1 MAKVA
6 IIIRS
11 KDRLPFL
18 ARALADIAA
27 QTFTDWQA
35 LVINDG
41 GDAAGVDALLAAQPS
56 ALQEKI
62 AVLHLSQNL
71 GRSGSAQ
78 KGLDASDG
86 EYFALHDD
94 DDTWHPA
101 FLARTTAWLEAHPE
115 AAAVAVRTEIL
126 HEEADGQGGW
136 RECGREPISPEI
148 HDLSLL
154 ELLVVNKAVPI
165 GCLYRCADIRAVG
178 GYNAQLPVVEDWDL
192 HLRLTLQKPF
202 GLIEGET
209 LAYWHHRRG
218 VGGDWGNSMHDLAND
233 HWLYD
238 RRLRDTAM
246 RESLQQAP
254 QLLGLALQSGLH
266 MRNIH
271 EHVARLHTHLEDTR
285 GEMRHLLHENLRKQD
300 ALQEQLR
307 YLTHELSQERES
319 TAQARAAA
327 RDAQERLL
335 AWTAQMDQ
343 ANHQAQQERAGLRA
357 LGGWVGVGVGDVVDE
372 SKSRFFNLLLPSPPL
387 PEGQAL
393 LA

>member
-41 GDAAGVDALLAAQPS
+41 GDAAGVDALLAAQPP

-126 HEEADGQGGW
+126 HEEADGHGGW

-154 ELLVVNKAVPI
+154 VLLVVNKSVPI
-165 GCLYRCADIRAVG
+165 GGR
-178 GYNAQLPVVEDWDL
+178 
-192 HLRLTLQKPF
+192 
-202 GLIEGET
+202 
-209 LAYWHHRRG
+209 
-218 VGGDWGNSMHDLAND
+218 
-233 HWLYD
+233 
-238 RRLRDTAM
+238 
-246 RESLQQAP
+246 
-254 QLLGLALQSGLH
+254 
-266 MRNIH
+266 
-271 EHVARLHTHLEDTR
+271 
-285 GEMRHLLHENLRKQD
+285 
-300 ALQEQLR
+300 
-307 YLTHELSQERES
+307 
-319 TAQARAAA
+319 
-327 RDAQERLL
+327 
-335 AWTAQMDQ
+335 
-343 ANHQAQQERAGLRA
+343 
-357 LGGWVGVGVGDVVDE
+357 
-372 SKSRFFNLLLPSPPL
+372 
-387 PEGQAL
+387 
-393 LA
+393 

>member
-41 GDAAGVDALLAAQPS
+41 GDAVGVDALLAAQPP

-86 EYFALHDD
+86 EYFVLHDD

-165 GCLYRCADIRAVG
+165 GCLYRRADIRAVG

-192 HLRLTLQKPF
+192 HLRLTL
-202 GLIEGET
+202 
-209 LAYWHHRRG
+209 
-218 VGGDWGNSMHDLAND
+218 
-233 HWLYD
+233 
-238 RRLRDTAM
+238 
-246 RESLQQAP
+246 
-254 QLLGLALQSGLH
+254 
-266 MRNIH
+266 
-271 EHVARLHTHLEDTR
+271 
-285 GEMRHLLHENLRKQD
+285 
-300 ALQEQLR
+300 
-307 YLTHELSQERES
+307 
-319 TAQARAAA
+319 
-327 RDAQERLL
+327 
-335 AWTAQMDQ
+335 
-343 ANHQAQQERAGLRA
+343 
-357 LGGWVGVGVGDVVDE
+357 
-372 SKSRFFNLLLPSPPL
+372 
-387 PEGQAL
+387 
-393 LA
+393 

>member
-41 GDAAGVDALLAAQPS
+41 GDAAGVDALLAAQPP

-126 HEEADGQGGW
+126 HEANAVA
-136 RECGREPISPEI
+136 SPSRRKSTTCRC
-148 HDLSLL
+148 LNCWSST
-154 ELLVVNKAVPI
+154 KPCPSAAFTAVRTSVPSA
-165 GCLYRCADIRAVG
+165 GTTPNCPSSKTGTCTCA
-178 GYNAQLPVVEDWDL
+178 
-192 HLRLTLQKPF
+192 
-202 GLIEGET
+202 
-209 LAYWHHRRG
+209 
-218 VGGDWGNSMHDLAND
+218 
-233 HWLYD
+233 
-238 RRLRDTAM
+238 
-246 RESLQQAP
+246 
-254 QLLGLALQSGLH
+254 
-266 MRNIH
+266 
-271 EHVARLHTHLEDTR
+271 
-285 GEMRHLLHENLRKQD
+285 
-300 ALQEQLR
+300 
-307 YLTHELSQERES
+307 
-319 TAQARAAA
+319 
-327 RDAQERLL
+327 
-335 AWTAQMDQ
+335 
-343 ANHQAQQERAGLRA
+343 
-357 LGGWVGVGVGDVVDE
+357 
-372 SKSRFFNLLLPSPPL
+372 
-387 PEGQAL
+387 
-393 LA
+393 

>member
-41 GDAAGVDALLAAQPS
+41 GDAAGVDALLAAQPP

-78 KGLDASDG
+78 KGLDASDD

-209 LAYWHHRRG
+209 LAYWHQRRG

-307 YLTHELSQERES
+307 HLAHELSQEREAA
-319 TAQARAAA
+319 AQARAAA

-335 AWTAQMDQ
+335 AWTAQMEQ
-343 ANHQAQQERAGLRA
+343 ANHQAQQERAELLSFIRRIKRLRF
-357 LGGWVGVGVGDVVDE
+357 W
-372 SKSRFFNLLLPSPPL
+372 KR
-387 PEGQAL
+387 
-393 LA
+393 